1 LSDGEAPGAPLP
13 ATPGRRPR
21 IAWGIGDAIAA
32 WFAGL
37 VVSVIA
43 AAAVTDEPRPTQLLV
58 LLAVQDGTVIAWL
71 AAVAR
76 RKGLGSLR
84 ADFGFTFLPER
95 GGGLTAAVGWVLTG
109 VGLQLASLLPISLLV
124 SVHGEDAKQDVVNIA
139 DRAQGLQVPLIILGV
154 AVLAPVTEELL
165 FRGALLRALQRR
177 MTPDWAVF
185 VSALVFGLVHLL
197 GDPSIG
203 SLIAFPAIM
212 LLGLVSGYQAVRTGD
227 LSRSIMLHIGFNAL
241 SALLLFA

>member
-1 LSDGEAPGAPLP
+1 VQSRGDPRSANPG
-13 ATPGRRPR
+13 GRPR
-21 IAWGIGDAIAA
+21 ITWGTGDAIAA

-43 AAAVTDEPRPTQLLV
+43 GAGVAGEPRPTQLLV
-58 LLAVQDGTVIAWL
+58 LLTVQDGTVIAWL

-76 RKGLGSLR
+76 RKGVGSLR
-84 ADFGFTFLPER
+84 ADFGFTFLPEE
-95 GGGLTAAVGWVLTG
+95 GGVAADVGWVVAG
-109 VGLQLASLLPISLLV
+109 IGLQLASLLPISLLV
-124 SVHGEDAKQDVVNIA
+124 SIHGEDAKQDVVNIA
-139 DRAQGLQVPLIILGV
+139 DRAHGIQVPLIILAV

-165 FRGALLRALQRR
+165 FRGALLRSLQRR

-185 VSALVFGLVHLL
+185 VSALVFGLVHLV

-212 LLGLVSGYQAVRTGD
+212 LLGLVSGYQAVRTGN

-241 SALLLFA
+241 SAVLLFA

>member
-1 LSDGEAPGAPLP
+1 VQSRGDPRSANPG
-13 ATPGRRPR
+13 GRPR
-21 IAWGIGDAIAA
+21 ITWGIGDAIAA

-43 AAAVTDEPRPTQLLV
+43 GAAVTGEPKPTQLLV

-71 AAVAR
+71 AAAAR
-76 RKGLGSLR
+76 RKGAGSLR
-84 ADFGFTFLPER
+84 ADFGFTFLPEE
-95 GGGLTAAVGWVLTG
+95 GGVATDAGWVLAG
-109 VGLQLASLLPISLLV
+109 IGLQLASLIPISLLV

-139 DRAQGLQVPLIILGV
+139 DRAHGIQVPLIILAV

-165 FRGALLRALQRR
+165 FRGALLRSLQRR

-185 VSALVFGLVHLL
+185 VSALVFGLVHLV

-241 SALLLFA
+241 SAVLLFA

>member
-1 LSDGEAPGAPLP
+1 MSDGEAPGVPVP
-13 ATPGRRPR
+13 AVPGGRPR
-21 IAWGIGDAIAA
+21 VTWGIGDTIAA

-37 VVSVIA
+37 LVSVVA
-43 AAAVTDEPRPTQLLV
+43 AAAVVGEPRPTQLLV

-71 AAVAR
+71 AYVAR
-76 RKGLGSLR
+76 RKGVGSLR
-84 ADFGFTFLPER
+84 ADFGFRFLPED
-95 GGGLTAAVGWVLTG
+95 GGPATDAGWVLAG
-109 VGLQLASLLPISLLV
+109 IGLQLASLLPISLLV

-139 DRAQGLQVPLIILGV
+139 DRAHGFQVPLIVLAV

-177 MTPDWAVF
+177 MTPDAAVF
-185 VSALVFGLVHLL
+185 VSALVFGLVHLV

-203 SLIAFPAIM
+203 SLIAFPAIL

-227 LSRSIMLHIGFNAL
+227 LARSIMLHIGFNAL
-241 SALLLFA
+241 SAVLLFA

>member
-1 LSDGEAPGAPLP
+1 MSDGEAPGVPVP
-13 ATPGRRPR
+13 AVPGGRPR
-21 IAWGIGDAIAA
+21 VTWGIGDAIAA

-37 VVSVIA
+37 LVSVVA
-43 AAAVTDEPRPTQLLV
+43 SAAVVGEPRPTQLLV

-71 AAVAR
+71 AYVAR
-76 RKGLGSLR
+76 RKGVGSLR
-84 ADFGFTFLPER
+84 ADFGFRFLPGD
-95 GGGLTAAVGWVLTG
+95 GGPATDAGWVLAG
-109 VGLQLASLLPISLLV
+109 IGLQLASLLPISLLV

-139 DRAQGLQVPLIILGV
+139 DRAHGFQVPLIVLAV

-165 FRGALLRALQRR
+165 FRGALLRSLQRR
-177 MTPDWAVF
+177 MTPDAAVF

-203 SLIAFPAIM
+203 SLIAFPAIL

-227 LSRSIMLHIGFNAL
+227 LARSIMLHIGFNAL
-241 SALLLFA
+241 SAVLLFA